1 MPDQNQN
8 ESPVF
13 LIQVADVVSGGSVT
27 PEMSVDEFVKGTR
40 ETLEKVGKVVAEAVG
55 PVFEQLQGMNVKPSE
70 FGLEF
75 GVNVGGEHG
84 VPWVAKGT
92 IGANFKISLKWNWG
106 AVK

>member
-55 PVFEQLQGMNVKPSE
+55 PVFEQLHGMTVKPSE